1 MAADGTAVGDVTVT
15 VNPAAAVS
23 NVVRRE
29 ATVVA
34 RVSRETPKVERLTA
48 ATADAFTVGTA
59 PGNVVYV

>member
-15 VNPAAAVS
+15 VYPAAAVN

-34 RVSRETPKVERLTA
+34 RVSFETPNVERLRA
-48 ATADAFTVGTA
+48 LRAV
-59 PGNVVYV
+59 